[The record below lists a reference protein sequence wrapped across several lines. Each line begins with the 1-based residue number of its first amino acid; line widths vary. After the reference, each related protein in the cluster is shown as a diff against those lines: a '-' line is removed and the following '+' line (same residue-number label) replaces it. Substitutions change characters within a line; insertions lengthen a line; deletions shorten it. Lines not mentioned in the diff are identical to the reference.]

1 MNKGKKVV
9 YYICDNH
16 DWGYVSYLVWDILKK
31 EGYLNNTVDFTFAGK
46 EVYKYTDER
55 RNEYYFVPTDIA
67 LCRDY
72 PKYLP
77 DMNKYFADFD
87 MSGMVTWHEGQN
99 APEKVITVHT
109 VGDVNSGS
117 YGSAN
122 PLYNH
127 NLMWAMNK
135 LRKEIGL
142 DDFSIVTEATHW
154 SGVYEGE
161 GEPTL
166 LLQYPVPMVDIEVG
180 SETESWMNKDAAR
193 VLALS
198 LLHIFDINVKLH
210 NILCV
215 GGVHFD
221 PNFAEAVHTSWN
233 NEQEFFGV
241 SHIIA
246 NQWLVSGEYEGEKG
260 IEMASRC
267 IDSIIGGIDAIVF
280 HDKLKGC
287 YKDVVRSLGEKYN
300 VPILKH
306 QALRKPESINWYNG
320 ITV

>member
-1 MNKGKKVV
+1 MKKGKKAV

-16 DWGYVSYLVWDILKK
+16 EWGYVSYLVWDILKE
-31 EGYLNNTVDFTFAGK
+31 EGYLNNKVDFTFAER
-46 EVYKYTDER
+46 EVYKYTDKDN
-55 RNEYYFVPTDIA
+55 NEFYFVPTEIA

-87 MSGMVTWHEGQN
+87 MSGMVTWHEGPN
-99 APEKVITVHT
+99 SPSNVITVHT
-109 VGDVNSGS
+109 IGDVNSGCF
-117 YGSAN
+117 GPAN

-127 NLMWAMNK
+127 NLMWAMER
-135 LRKEIGL
+135 LRKEFGL
-142 DDFSIVTEATHW
+142 DGFRVVTEATHW
-154 SGVYEGE
+154 SGVYGDEGNPE
-161 GEPTL
+161 L
-166 LLQYPVPMVDIEVG
+166 LLKYPVPMVDIEVG
-180 SETESWMNKDAAR
+180 SEEESWFNRDACK

-198 LLHIFDINVKLH
+198 LLHVFDKDIKLH
-210 NILCV
+210 NLLCV
-215 GGVHFD
+215 GGVHFE

-233 NEQEFFGV
+233 DGKEFFGV

-260 IEMASRC
+260 IEKATKC

-287 YKDVVRSLGEKYN
+287 YKDVFRALGEKYQ
-300 VPILKH
+300 VPVLKH
-306 QALRKPESINWYNG
+306 QALRKPENISW
-320 ITV
+320 